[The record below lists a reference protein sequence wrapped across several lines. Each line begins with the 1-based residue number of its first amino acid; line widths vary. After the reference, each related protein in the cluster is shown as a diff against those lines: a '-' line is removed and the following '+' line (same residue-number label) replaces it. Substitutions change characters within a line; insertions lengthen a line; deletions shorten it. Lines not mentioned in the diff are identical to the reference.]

1 MNRGFMEKD
10 IYMAKK
16 HMKKSPVSLVLTKK
30 NFNNI
35 IS

>member
-1 MNRGFMEKD
+1 MNRGFTEKD

-16 HMKKSPVSLVLTKK
+16 HMKKSPVSLVITKK
-30 NFNNI
+30 KFKKT